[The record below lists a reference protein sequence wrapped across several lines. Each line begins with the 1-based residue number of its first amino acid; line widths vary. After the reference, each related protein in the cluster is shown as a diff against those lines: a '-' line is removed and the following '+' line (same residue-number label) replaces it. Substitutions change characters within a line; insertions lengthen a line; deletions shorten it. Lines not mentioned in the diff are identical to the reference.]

1 MRDKREGFVELPLM
15 LFFNDELIYL
25 WVFVF
30 VNQDSIYWHLMVK
43 FSNLI
48 IFSYMSICLVGSSLA
63 KMRAKL

>member
-1 MRDKREGFVELPLM
+1 M

-25 WVFVF
+25 WVCVF

-48 IFSYMSICLVGSSLA
+48 IFSYVSIFLVDSSLA